1 MTVTTFLII
10 LAICA
15 TVTALF
21 TEGFKKM
28 LGDKKYSTNILAL
41 IVAVIVGAAATVI
54 YYIFNNMEWNTVN
67 IICIFL
73 MIIANWLSA
82 MLGYDKIKQAIL
94 QIASKEV

>member
-15 TVTALF
+15 TATALI
-21 TEGFKKM
+21 TEGIKKM
-28 LGDKKYSTNILAL
+28 LTDKKYSANVLAL
-41 IVAVIVGAAATVI
+41 IVSIIVGAAATII
-54 YYIFNNMEWNTVN
+54 YYIFNNLEWNVVN

-94 QIASKEV
+94 QIAQKE